1 MAGVVG
7 AGGLGDF
14 AIRYGHQRS
23 EPDVIWV
30 TILIILILVTI
41 AQAIGDVIIDVYKRQ
56 SLHVPCFG
64 TAHTEAE
71 NTQAMINAVQNPYV
85 KILGHPDDSRYPID
99 QEAVVLACKATHTL
113 VEVNNSSMNPKS
125 SRVGGRE
132 NMLGMLRYCKQHG
145 VPVLFGSDAHY
156 CDAIGRFQRCEEVCA
171 AAEFPASLIVNSNP
185 ELIFE
190 YFHLKVE

>member
-1 MAGVVG
+1 MCSS
-7 AGGLGDF
+7 D
-14 AIRYGHQRS
+14 
-23 EPDVIWV
+23 
-30 TILIILILVTI
+30 
-41 AQAIGDVIIDVYKRQ
+41 
-56 SLHVPCFG
+56 
-64 TAHTEAE
+64 
-71 NTQAMINAVQNPYV
+71 
-85 KILGHPDDSRYPID
+85 
-99 QEAVVLACKATHTL
+99 LACKATHTL

-171 AAEFPASLIVNSNP
+171 AAEFPASLIVNSSP

-190 YFHLKVE
+190 YFNLKVE

>member
-1 MAGVVG
+1 MKIVVKMV
-7 AGGLGDF
+7 L
-14 AIRYGHQRS
+14 
-23 EPDVIWV
+23 E
-30 TILIILILVTI
+30 L
-41 AQAIGDVIIDVYKRQ
+41 
-56 SLHVPCFG
+56 
-64 TAHTEAE
+64 HTEG
-71 NTQAMINAVQNPYV
+71 N
-85 KILGHPDDSRYPID
+85 LGYDLSLIHIF
-99 QEAVVLACKATHTL
+99 LACKATHTL

-171 AAEFPASLIVNSNP
+171 AAEFPVSLIVNSNP

-190 YFHLKVE
+190 CFNLKVE